1 MWVHVYEIFLE
12 GLWRCEGGSLIVD
25 LVDRRSLIVE
35 FVKVPNR
42 IYQSK
47 EVKLINEIGF

>member
-1 MWVHVYEIFLE
+1 MGACVREVFFLE
-12 GLWRCEGGSLIVD
+12 GLWRCESGSLIVD

-42 IYQSK
+42 GY
-47 EVKLINEIGF
+47 INQNRSN